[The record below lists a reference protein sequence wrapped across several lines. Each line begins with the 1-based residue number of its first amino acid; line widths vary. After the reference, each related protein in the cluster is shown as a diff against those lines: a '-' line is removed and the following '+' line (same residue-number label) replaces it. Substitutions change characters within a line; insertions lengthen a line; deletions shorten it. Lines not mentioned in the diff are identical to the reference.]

1 MDRYLA
7 RRWKAA
13 KGYTTEQ
20 VVVVSA
26 TRGLYR
32 VASSGGGWYRT
43 QAILHKGILA
53 FARCTCKD
61 FGECKLHGIPVC
73 KHVLA
78 AGIAATQEATHE
90 AA

>member
-13 KGYTTEQ
+13 KEYTTEQ

-32 VASSGGGWYRT
+32 VASSGGGWYST
-43 QAILHKGILA
+43 QAILHKGILV
-53 FARCTCKD
+53 FARCTCLD
-61 FGECKLHGIPVC
+61 FGEVHLHGVPIC

-78 AGIAATQEATHE
+78 AALAQVGTGG
-90 AA
+90 